1 MSDIESRTSTNGE
14 SIMTA
19 LIPMFGYVLR
29 TPETGMAPAEKVM
42 IADLSNEAIPECRM
56 MKNIRYHIHEILFI
70 DVVPFAVN
78 CVMHS

>member
-19 LIPMFGYVLR
+19 LIPMFGCVLR

-56 MKNIRYHIHEILFI
+56 MENIRYHVHVILVI
-70 DVVPFAVN
+70 DVVPLAVN